1 MLAAFPPVSTGAWLR
16 KIAEDLKGADY
27 EQRLV
32 WMPPEGFAVQ
42 PFYRAEDLE
51 ALTPGLLHANRR
63 NEAVHND
70 WHVRQDIVV
79 ADVKTA
85 NRRAREALAH
95 GATSIGFLLNHPT
108 DQTSIG
114 PFSGPLRLRS
124 EPFPTT
130 TLRLEHLARSCV

>member
-1 MLAAFPPVSTGAWLR
+1 MPAAFPPVSTEVWLR

-42 PFYRAEDLE
+42 PFYRAEDL
-51 ALTPGLLHANRR
+51 LTPGLLPLIRR
-63 NEAVHND
+63 NEDND

-85 NRRAREALAH
+85 NRRARQALSS
-95 GATSIGFLLNHPT
+95 T
-108 DQTSIG
+108 G
-114 PFSGPLRLRS
+114 PRTWKR
-124 EPFPTT
+124 
-130 TLRLEHLARSCV
+130 